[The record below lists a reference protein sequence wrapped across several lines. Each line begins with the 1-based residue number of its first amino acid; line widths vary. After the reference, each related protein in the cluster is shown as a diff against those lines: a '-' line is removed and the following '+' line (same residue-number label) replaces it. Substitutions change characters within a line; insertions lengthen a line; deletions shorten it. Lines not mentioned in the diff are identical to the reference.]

1 MRDANNKT
9 ITATLTSIR
18 VAAASAAGRIPRGKQ
33 MRTIK
38 QALVALIGTGF
49 LVASSCALAQE
60 TPTTAP
66 AGVKVVEAKEVA
78 DLQKQGAILVDT
90 RKANEFSDA
99 TIKGA
104 ISVPYDP
111 EKSAKDAGFDASQ
124 DKFDLSKLA
133 DKNAKIVAFCNSGTC
148 WKSYKAAVVLAKNG
162 YKNVF
167 WYRNG
172 FPDWKAR
179 KLPTE

>member
-1 MRDANNKT
+1 MNALKNLLLA
-9 ITATLTSIR
+9 ISGFGLMS
-18 VAAASAAGRIPRGKQ
+18 VAGG
-33 MRTIK
+33 
-38 QALVALIGTGF
+38 VF
-49 LVASSCALAQE
+49 AQE
-60 TPTTAP
+60 TPAGAP
-66 AGVKVVEAKEVA
+66 AGVKLVEAKAVQ
-78 DLQKQGAILVDT
+78 DLHAKGAVLIDT

-111 EKSAKDAGFDASQ
+111 EKSAKDANFDASQ
-124 DKFDLSKLA
+124 DKFDMGKIA
-133 DKNAKIVAFCNSGTC
+133 DKNKDYVLFCNSGTC
-148 WKSYKAAVVLAKNG
+148 WKSYKAAVVMAKAG
-162 YKNVF
+162 YKNVH